1 MVIEMRRVVPLLM
14 VCCLLVAQGIQSRV
28 FAADTALSVPGLR
41 FGPKRT
47 IEHGTNLVSGPAL
60 QVDAMGNVHVA
71 WVETEQG
78 QHNVYHLKVP
88 PEQTGLQKAVRVN
101 PPDEIVATA
110 VMHPPGLAVGSNREV
125 YLTYPAPHPQA
136 NRKPLMMILRFT
148 RSEDGGRSFGPPI
161 TIHDDATVSEH
172 NFEQVTVGPDG
183 VLHFVWLDSR
193 DRKSPLTTATFAA
206 RSTDGGRSIAKNV
219 KVDDDAC
226 VCCRAAVVAAPDG
239 TVYLAW
245 RKALPGDIREMVVA
259 RSTDGGRTY
268 SPPVIV
274 GHDQWVFAG
283 CPHRP
288 SSMALDGLGRLY
300 VAWYSEGPDET
311 PANYV
316 AYSDD
321 GGQTF
326 SPRLMLNR
334 SKGTFPDHPQ
344 IAVDRQGRVV
354 AIWEEVSPVRREIMV
369 SYSMDRGHM
378 FSPPLK
384 VNEKR
389 GEKPAVVML
398 ADGQAA
404 IAWVEPTVF
413 PSRGTIFQTLQLPKS
428 SQ

>member
-1 MVIEMRRVVPLLM
+1 MRRVVPLLM
-14 VCCLLVAQGIQSRV
+14 VCYLPVVPGIQSLV
-28 FAADTALSVPGLR
+28 FATDTALSVPGLR
-41 FGPKRT
+41 FGPTRT
-47 IEHGTNLVSGPAL
+47 IEHGTNPVSGPAL
-60 QVDAMGNVHVA
+60 QVDAKGNVHVA
-71 WVETEQG
+71 WVESEQG
-78 QHNVYHLKVP
+78 QHNVYHVKVP
-88 PEQTGLQKAVRVN
+88 PESGAPLKSVRVN
-101 PPDEIVATA
+101 PPEETVATA
-110 VMHPPGLAVGSNREV
+110 VMQPPGLAVGSDRDI
-125 YLTYPAPHPQA
+125 YLTYAAPHPQG

-148 RSEDGGRSFGPPI
+148 RSEDGGRTFAPPI
-161 TIHDDATVSEH
+161 TIHDDPSVSEH
-172 NFEQVTVGPDG
+172 NFEQVTVGTDG

-206 RSTDGGRSIAKNV
+206 RSTDGGRTIGKNV

-226 VCCRAAVVAAPDG
+226 VCCRAALVAAQDG

-268 SPPVIV
+268 SSPVIV
-274 GHDQWVFAG
+274 GHDRWVYAG

-288 SSMALDGLGRLY
+288 ASMALDGLDRIY

-321 GGQTF
+321 GGETF

-354 AIWEEVSPVRREIMV
+354 AIWEEMSPVRREIMM
-369 SYSMDRGHM
+369 SYSLDRGRT

-404 IAWVEPTVF
+404 IAWIEPTVF
-413 PSRGTIFQTLQLPKS
+413 PNRGTILRTLQLPKS